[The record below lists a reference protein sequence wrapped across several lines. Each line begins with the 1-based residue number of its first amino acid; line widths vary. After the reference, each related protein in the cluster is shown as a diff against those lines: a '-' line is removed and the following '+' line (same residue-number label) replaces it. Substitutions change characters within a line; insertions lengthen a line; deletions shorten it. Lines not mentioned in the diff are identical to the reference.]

1 MSFTNAKNG
10 ADRLFSY
17 TRIGSQNLT
26 VLDNNNNYLYEF
38 PKSSPADAEGDIP
51 VFYPNGTSALV
62 KLPAGITDPVANLNV
77 QNLNIVDGTD
87 TKLYNLPTVAPS
99 SEVDGQAIVLTTG
112 GSYLK
117 PYVTEAYVNGC
128 LNSVNGGS
136 VQNQTVGSNTSATVN
151 WHNTAFRELNFAPVV
166 NNTFVPVNAGTYL
179 INFSQ
184 YAQFLGPNPSP
195 ATNNWRLNI
204 NSSPYLSVGYW
215 SYPTN
220 DNNSVISF
228 SGVFTCDALDD
239 ITIVCTNGDTTGRDV
254 ILGAGSISIVRIA

>member
-17 TRIGSQNLT
+17 SRIGSQNLT

-38 PKSSPADAEGDIP
+38 PKSSPTDVAGDVP

-62 KLPAGITDPVANLNV
+62 KLPAGITDPVATLNV
-77 QNLNIVDGTD
+77 QTLNIVDGAD
-87 TKLYNLPTVAPS
+87 AKLYNLPKVAPTS
-99 SEVDGQAIVLTTG
+99 AVDGQAIVLTTG
-112 GSYLK
+112 GSYLR
-117 PYVTEAYVNGC
+117 PYVIEAHVSGNLNCVN
-128 LNSVNGGS
+128 NGT
-136 VQNQTVGSNTSATVN
+136 VQNQVIASNTSATVN
-151 WHNTAFRELNFAPVV
+151 WHNTGFTELNFAPVA
-166 NNTFVPVNAGTYL
+166 NNIFVPVNAGTYL

-204 NSSPYLSVGYW
+204 NSSPYSQVGYW

-228 SGVFTCDALDD
+228 SGVFTCNAFDN
-239 ITIVCTNGDTTGRDV
+239 ITIVCTNGDTTGRDIV
-254 ILGAGSISIVRIA
+254 LGAGSISIVRIA